1 MIADIDTSISYRKL
15 FNSFGLELDD
25 QGTLLKD
32 HFSNHEDST
41 VISTKNYDII
51 APFFSGEHH
60 KQPLIYKGL
69 GMSLVNYENYQLFNL
84 VQAEHTTFSKNY
96 NTGQAIKAGTT
107 ISLVTGVQG
116 LNNARALLVGSLYF
130 FSNQALQEE
139 HFGNKNA
146 VSDLIKW
153 TFRETGVIRVKSM
166 TYHGEGVD
174 HKETLFNVGEK
185 LYFSAEVEEFNSDS
199 GLWKP
204 YVASDLQVELV
215 MLDPWVRTT
224 LVKGQGNSYHAEF
237 YVINH

>member
-1 MIADIDTSISYRKL
+1 
-15 FNSFGLELDD
+15 
-25 QGTLLKD
+25 
-32 HFSNHEDST
+32 
-41 VISTKNYDII
+41 
-51 APFFSGEHH
+51 
-60 KQPLIYKGL
+60 
-69 GMSLVNYENYQLFNL
+69 MSLVNYENYQLFNL

-139 HFGNKNA
+139 QYGNKNA
-146 VSDLIKW
+146 VGDLIKW

-185 LYFSAEVEEFNSDS
+185 LYFSAEVEELNSET

-237 YVINH
+237 YVTHH

>member
-41 VISTKNYDII
+41 IISTRNYDII
-51 APFFSGEHH
+51 APFFSSEHH

-139 HFGNKNA
+139 QYGNKND

-153 TFRETGVIRVKSM
+153 TFREAGVIRVKSM

-174 HKETLFNVGEK
+174 HKETLFNVG
-185 LYFSAEVEEFNSDS
+185 
-199 GLWKP
+199 
-204 YVASDLQVELV
+204 
-215 MLDPWVRTT
+215 
-224 LVKGQGNSYHAEF
+224 
-237 YVINH
+237 

>member
-41 VISTKNYDII
+41 IISTRNYDMI

-139 HFGNKNA
+139 QYGNKNA
-146 VSDLIKW
+146 VANLIKW

-174 HKETLFNVGEK
+174 HKETLFNVG
-185 LYFSAEVEEFNSDS
+185 
-199 GLWKP
+199 
-204 YVASDLQVELV
+204 
-215 MLDPWVRTT
+215 
-224 LVKGQGNSYHAEF
+224 
-237 YVINH
+237 